1 MSRTLL
7 TSVNNVLNLVGERS
21 ITSTAAGILGS
32 LTKQCLTQAISEVC
46 QAAKWEC
53 LRERASSSTWTT
65 CTATLSASVY
75 QILGVYWYSS
85 PTGTAEATFDYPT
98 VSLDYVTP
106 QEFDSFYLYPYSN
119 TSNRPSVWTKDDYC
133 KVKVNPY
140 PTSSGERAKV
150 IFDVFVFPPLPASD
164 STDWSTPDFFT
175 DLLELKAAAN
185 LSMSH
190 IQDSN
195 MFQSLMMRYT
205 SLFKDISRNN
215 NQVGDTG
222 YTMYRNQRTRNR
234 GISYGRR

>member
-1 MSRTLL
+1 MPRTLL
-7 TSVNNVLNLVGERS
+7 ASVNNVLNLVGERS

-53 LRERASSSTWTT
+53 LRERATSSTWTT

-85 PTGTAEATFDYPT
+85 PTGTAGATFDYPT

-106 QEFDSFYLYPYSN
+106 QEFDSFYLHPYSD